1 MSAGE
6 RPPEHDVDASGT
18 TQRIWRYDSG
28 SATPDPYPA
37 DFAAFESML
46 DTAWR
51 ELLFEHM
58 AFGVVS
64 TDERERLLGSLRT
77 IERIFADTTDARE
90 IEYYQESFFGAE
102 PKAETLSRTQ
112 LRHVVLMQAQL
123 MEQAYFALTLARSAN
138 APSNRGWMN
147 LFRRWAG
154 SRTFNE
160 WFDRYRELFSR
171 QFVAFYDNYLRF
183 YNRTIDVA
191 PLPHPWDPQMPLAP
205 HAPPPADEE
214 QRQREMLWRQAGMP
228 IPARRWRIP
237 GVFLDSG
244 IVEMPIDALTGE
256 SSDKSG
262 GSADAAPMPSG
273 QSKGPTTDSGA
284 PGGADDTPNA

>member
-6 RPPEHDVDASGT
+6 RPPEHDVDAPGT

-102 PKAETLSRTQ
+102 PKA
-112 LRHVVLMQAQL
+112 
-123 MEQAYFALTLARSAN
+123 
-138 APSNRGWMN
+138 
-147 LFRRWAG
+147 
-154 SRTFNE
+154 
-160 WFDRYRELFSR
+160 
-171 QFVAFYDNYLRF
+171 
-183 YNRTIDVA
+183 
-191 PLPHPWDPQMPLAP
+191 
-205 HAPPPADEE
+205 
-214 QRQREMLWRQAGMP
+214 
-228 IPARRWRIP
+228 
-237 GVFLDSG
+237 
-244 IVEMPIDALTGE
+244 
-256 SSDKSG
+256 
-262 GSADAAPMPSG
+262 
-273 QSKGPTTDSGA
+273 
-284 PGGADDTPNA
+284 